1 MSNCRYVLVSS
12 QVRGRIILWTCI
24 SPLFQ
29 PFFHQGSRVAHR
41 LRELA
46 SHQCGPSLNP
56 GVDAI
61 CRVSLLLVL
70 SFAPRG
76 FFFRV
81 LGFPLSSKTNIPS
94 SSLTRNQVDE
104 EPLSGC
110 ATSKSKSLFIYSFTY
125 SFIYL
130 FISRII
136 KISCMNC
143 YDVRFWRPSL
153 YQFKQIDKKY
163 LRFQVRFE
171 NSPFS

>member
-1 MSNCRYVLVSS
+1 MA
-12 QVRGRIILWTCI
+12 Q
-24 SPLFQ
+24 
-29 PFFHQGSRVAHR
+29 R
-41 LRELA
+41 LTALA
-46 SHQCGPSLNP
+46 SHQCGPDLNP
-56 GVDAI
+56 GADAF

-70 SFAPRG
+70 SFAPRD

-81 LGFPLSSKTNIPS
+81 LRFPPSSKTSVPS

-125 SFIYL
+125 NYSFIYL

-143 YDVRFWRPSL
+143 YDVRF
-153 YQFKQIDKKY
+153 
-163 LRFQVRFE
+163 
-171 NSPFS
+171 

>member
-1 MSNCRYVLVSS
+1 MWANYLVHLHLPLFPPFFLPGEQGGAEVERTRLPPMWSKFKSRRRCHLSGEFVVSS
-12 QVRGRIILWTCI
+12 
-24 SPLFQ
+24 
-29 PFFHQGSRVAHR
+29 
-41 LRELA
+41 
-46 SHQCGPSLNP
+46 
-56 GVDAI
+56 
-61 CRVSLLLVL
+61 LLC
-70 SFAPRG
+70 SER

-94 SSLTRNQVDE
+94 SSSTRNQVDE

>member
-1 MSNCRYVLVSS
+1 M
-12 QVRGRIILWTCI
+12 GE
-24 SPLFQ
+24 LF
-29 PFFHQGSRVAHR
+29 SA
-41 LRELA
+41 LA
-46 SHQCGPSLNP
+46 SPFIPAIFFTRGTGWRRGWENSPPTNVVHYLNP

-70 SFAPRG
+70 SFSPRG
-76 FFFRV
+76 FFPCTRFS
-81 LGFPLSSKTNIPS
+81 PLLKNQHSKF
-94 SSLTRNQVDE
+94 SLTRNQVDE

-130 FISRII
+130 SISRII

-153 YQFKQIDKKY
+153 YQFKRIDKKY

-171 NSPFS
+171 NPPFS